1 MNEGN
6 PFQIDLTFEVE
17 LEITLNKIEC
27 KKIKKPYELNH
38 TFQNVQAIKLPWENT
53 VLNED
58 KLVTHVQCKICTKVM
73 GKKKFFVP
81 KFDYFCKHVGR
92 KKVTSPM
99 LGVPKGTFYYAKDC

>member
-38 TFQNVQAIKLPWENT
+38 TFQNV
-53 VLNED
+53 
-58 KLVTHVQCKICTKVM
+58 
-73 GKKKFFVP
+73 
-81 KFDYFCKHVGR
+81 
-92 KKVTSPM
+92 
-99 LGVPKGTFYYAKDC
+99 